1 MKSIPRLMNDIN
13 RKTVE
18 NIILNKNIREDVSD
32 ILISD
37 IRYDLEKI
45 LDKIEHYGN
54 VANKE

>member
-13 RKTVE
+13 RKAVE
-18 NIILNKNIREDVSD
+18 NIILNKNIREDVLD

>member
-13 RKTVE
+13 RKAVE
-18 NIILNKNIREDVSD
+18 NIILNKNIREDVLD

-45 LDKIEHYGN
+45 LDKIERIGK

>member
-18 NIILNKNIREDVSD
+18 NIILNKNIREDVLD

-45 LDKIEHYGN
+45 LDKIERIGK

>member
-18 NIILNKNIREDVSD
+18 NIILNKNIREDVLD

>member
-18 NIILNKNIREDVSD
+18 NIILNKNIREDVLD

-37 IRYDLEKI
+37 IRYDLERI

>member
-18 NIILNKNIREDVSD
+18 NIILNKNIREDVLD

-37 IRYDLEKI
+37 IRCDLEKI

-54 VANKE
+54 IANKE

>member
-18 NIILNKNIREDVSD
+18 NIILNKNIREDVLD

-54 VANKE
+54 IANKE

>member
-18 NIILNKNIREDVSD
+18 NIILNKNIREDVLD

-45 LDKIEHYGN
+45 LDKIEYYGN

>member
-18 NIILNKNIREDVSD
+18 NIILNKNIREDVLD

-54 VANKE
+54 VTNKE